1 MGAFTHSLLSSE
13 QTGITHSLT
22 CTSQAR
28 MGVAMFRL
36 ARYRL
41 RAPAGAPGRHVEAEA
56 LRVGRCYSCSETDG
70 NRADDAGGQR
80 VGEEYLRFHRGTSR
94 FGAPNP

>member
-22 CTSQAR
+22 STSQAS

-41 RAPAGAPGRHVEAEA
+41 RAPAGAPGRQVEAEA
-56 LRVGRCYSCSETDG
+56 AQGWPLLQLLR
-70 NRADDAGGQR
+70 NRRQ
-80 VGEEYLRFHRGTSR
+80 SR
-94 FGAPNP
+94 